1 VTAPGIDGRPDPAP
15 WCTRT
20 VVAADGT
27 PLRVGRA
34 RPDASGPGSSGQRSS
49 GQGSSRP
56 VRGHCLLLQGRGDHL
71 EKHADAAERLRADGW
86 DVLSLDWRGQGR
98 SGRLG
103 AAPGLSDVAS
113 FDDYLTD
120 LDRVLTV
127 VEDLPGPRVVLAH
140 SMGSL
145 IGLLHV
151 LEHPTTVERAAMMSP
166 MWGFAGTP
174 PLPLVRLVAGT
185 AGALGLGRRA
195 AWGETAADPCAGV
208 TGSHMATD
216 DPDGRA
222 ELDRLARAHP
232 DAVVHGSTWRWTAA
246 AARAMARLR
255 RADLS
260 HVTTDVLVLS
270 SPDDRTVDLAQH
282 RLVAARLPRARV
294 VEHRGGHDL
303 LHGPAAVREE
313 VWRHVLGHLAGAGAP
328 SGRAAP

>member
-1 VTAPGIDGRPDPAP
+1 MSRPDPAP

-34 RPDASGPGSSGQRSS
+34 RPAPSL
-49 GQGSSRP
+49 P

-71 EKHADAAERLRADGW
+71 EKHAAAAERLRAAGW

-120 LDRVLTV
+120 LDHVLATV
-127 VEDLPGPRVVLAH
+127 DDLPGPRVVLAH

-145 IGLLHV
+145 IGLLHL
-151 LEHPTTVERAAMMSP
+151 LERPTTVQRAAMMSP

-174 PLPLVRLVAGT
+174 PLPVVRLVAGA
-185 AGALGLGRRA
+185 AGVLGLGLRA
-195 AWGETAADPCAGV
+195 AAGETAADPAAGI
-208 TGSHMATD
+208 TGSGMATD
-216 DPDGRA
+216 DPAGRA

-246 AARAMARLR
+246 AARAMAVLR
-255 RADLS
+255 RADVS
-260 HVTTDVLVLS
+260 DVTTDVLVLS

-282 RLVAARLPRARV
+282 RLVAGRLPRARV
-294 VEHRGGHDL
+294 VEHPGGHDL
-303 LHGPAAVREE
+303 LHGPAPVREK
-313 VWRHVLGHLAGAGAP
+313 VWRDVLDHLAGAGAP
-328 SGRAAP
+328 PGRAAP